1 MALRKS
7 LSLAALTACLVVA
20 LPLSAAPKKKAP
32 AKKAE
37 YTAGF
42 IIS

>member
-1 MALRKS
+1 
-7 LSLAALTACLVVA
+7 
-20 LPLSAAPKKKAP
+20 LSARGGEKGRPKKIKAPGAP